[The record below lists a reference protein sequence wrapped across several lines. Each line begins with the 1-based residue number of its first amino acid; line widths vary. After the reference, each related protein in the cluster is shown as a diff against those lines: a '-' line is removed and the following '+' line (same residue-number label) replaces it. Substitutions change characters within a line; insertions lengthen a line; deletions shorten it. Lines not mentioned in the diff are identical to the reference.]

1 MEGARTVLRSTALV
15 ALSIALGLGSA
26 MLCIRIASRRGA
38 IRIGPWGTSTTLGS
52 SEAGMYERAAVAIH
66 ALFVL
71 NRAETIYYR
80 AHVDDGGRDL
90 DARCDY
96 QIRGRPFDARWWS
109 ITAYGS
115 DDFLIANSQGRYS
128 FNMATLAS
136 EPDGSFL
143 IRASPKPQPGN
154 WLPLG
159 GKGHVSF
166 TLRLYVPA
174 AGIAAHPERALLPS
188 IAGECP

>member
-1 MEGARTVLRSTALV
+1 MPRARNLLTSTGLVVLSV
-15 ALSIALGLGSA
+15 VLGLGSA
-26 MLCIRIASRRGA
+26 ALSIRIVSRRGA
-38 IRIGPWGTSTTLGS
+38 IRIGPWATSTTVGS
-52 SEAGMYERAAVAIH
+52 REAGMYERAAVAIH

-80 AHVDDGGRDL
+80 AHVDDSGREL

-96 QIRGRPFDARWWS
+96 QIRGRPLDSRWWS

-115 DDFLIANSQGRYS
+115 DEFLIANAQDRYS
-128 FNMATLAS
+128 FNMANLAR
-136 EPDGSFL
+136 EPDGSFF
-143 IRASPKPQPGN
+143 IRASSRPQPGN

-166 TLRLYVPA
+166 TLRLYVPSA
-174 AGIAAHPERALLPS
+174 EIAAHLERATLPS
-188 IAGECP
+188 IAGECR